1 MTQITRRGFG
11 ALAGVT
17 SLAAAGSA
25 FSVRPVAAA
34 SHEMKKVTRSTQIS
48 IAKPA
53 GTSHSFVTDEE
64 GVVTI
69 HVIEG
74 PTGLIIV
81 DSSSGTDWSNEVRA
95 MVDAMD
101 KPVEAVFLSH
111 DHPDHISGL
120 PAFDGLPM
128 FTTQGIKD
136 NAVAAPWPVPENWDA
151 VEAITGGERQ
161 IGGLAVNISVY
172 TGAEALEQIV
182 IEFPELDTAVVQ
194 DLVYNN
200 ALIFPG
206 MDRPGWIRT
215 LEELKGSL
223 NSTTLLVGHGY
234 PSSRGELGEQLD
246 FLNEY
251 DELVAASANTTELA
265 EKLKARWPQRLAQD
279 FLSDDFLGFN
289 FR

>member
-1 MTQITRRGFG
+1 MTGISRRQFG
-11 ALAGVT
+11 LLAGGAPLV
-17 SLAAAGSA
+17 AAAG
-25 FSVRPVAAA
+25 VRPVAAA
-34 SHEMKKVTRSTQIS
+34 SHEVAKIKRSTQIS

-74 PTGLIIV
+74 PTGLIVV
-81 DSSSGTDWSNEVRA
+81 DSSSGLDWSSEVRA
-95 MVDAMD
+95 LTDAME

-120 PAFDGLPM
+120 PAFEGLPI

-136 NAVAAPWPVPENWDA
+136 NAVAAPWPVPSNWDA
-151 VEAITGGERQ
+151 VEAIEGGELQ
-161 IGGLAVNISVY
+161 VAGLTLNISVY
-172 TGAEALEQIV
+172 QGAEALEQIV
-182 IEFPELDTAVVQ
+182 IEAPELDTAVVQ
-194 DLVYNN
+194 DLVYSN

-206 MDRPGWIRT
+206 MDRPGWIMT

-223 NSTTLLVGHGY
+223 QSTTLLVGHGY
-234 PSSRGELGEQLD
+234 PSSRGALGEQLD

-251 DELVAASANTTELA
+251 DELVAASEGPTDLA
-265 EKLKARWPQRLAQD
+265 ERLKARWPQRLAQD
-279 FLSDDFLGFN
+279 FLSEDFLGFN

>member
-1 MTQITRRGFG
+1 MTTLSRRQFG
-11 ALAGVT
+11 ALA
-17 SLAAAGSA
+17 SAAPLVAASTA

-34 SHEMKKVTRSTQIS
+34 NHETRKITRSTQIS

-53 GTSHSFVTDEE
+53 GTTHSFVTDEA

-74 PTGLIIV
+74 PSGLIIV
-81 DSSSGTDWSNEVRA
+81 DSSSGLEWSGEVRA
-95 MVDAMD
+95 LVDALE
-101 KPVEAVFLSH
+101 KPVDAVFLSH

-128 FTTQGIKD
+128 FTTQGVKD
-136 NAVAAPWPVPENWDA
+136 NAVAAPWEVPDNWDT
-151 VEAITGGERQ
+151 VEAIEAGERQ
-161 IGGLAVNISVY
+161 LAGLSVNISVY

-182 IEFPELDTAVVQ
+182 IEIPELDTAVVQ

-206 MDRPGWIRT
+206 IDRPGWIRT

-223 NSTTLLVGHGY
+223 QSKTLLVGHGY

-251 DELVAASANTTELA
+251 DALVA
-265 EKLKARWPQRLAQD
+265 
-279 FLSDDFLGFN
+279 
-289 FR
+289 

>member
-1 MTQITRRGFG
+1 MTNISRRQFG
-11 ALAGVT
+11 LLAGAAP
-17 SLAAAGSA
+17 LAAAGTA
-25 FSVRPVAAA
+25 FSVRPVSAA
-34 SHEMKKVTRSTQIS
+34 SHEMKKITRSTQIS
-48 IAKPA
+48 IAKSA
-53 GTSHSFVTDEE
+53 GTTHSFVTDEE

-81 DSSSGTDWSNEVRA
+81 DSSSGLDWSSEVRA
-95 MVDAMD
+95 LVDSMD

-136 NAVAAPWPVPENWDA
+136 NAVAAPWPVPENWDN

-161 IGGLAVNISVY
+161 IGGLAVNVSVY

-182 IEFPELDTAVVQ
+182 IEIPELDTAVVQ

-215 LEELKGSL
+215 LEDLKGSL
-223 NSTTLLVGHGY
+223 QSKTLLVGHGY

-251 DELVAASANTTELA
+251 DELVAASDGPADLA
-265 EKLKARWPQRLAQD
+265 ERLRARWPQRLAQD
-279 FLSDDFLGFN
+279 FLSEDFLGFN
-289 FR
+289 FQ

>member
-1 MTQITRRGFG
+1 MTKISRRQFG
-11 ALAGVT
+11 ALVGA
-17 SLAAAGSA
+17 SPLAAAA
-25 FSVRPVAAA
+25 ATMSVRPVTAAN
-34 SHEMKKVTRSTQIS
+34 HEMKAIKRSTQIS

-53 GTSHSFVTDEE
+53 GATHSFVTDEE

-81 DSSSGTDWSNEVRA
+81 DSSSGVDWSNEVRA
-95 MVDAMD
+95 LTDAMD

-120 PAFDGLPM
+120 PAFEGLPI

-136 NAVAAPWPVPENWDA
+136 NAVAAPWPVPSNWGA

-161 IGGLAVNISVY
+161 VAGLALEISVY

-182 IEFPELDTAVVQ
+182 IEIPELDTAIVQ

-206 MDRPGWIRT
+206 MDRPGWIKT
-215 LEELKGSL
+215 LEQLKGSL
-223 NSTTLLVGHGY
+223 ESKTLLVGHGY
-234 PSSRGELGEQLD
+234 PSSRGELGEQLE
-246 FLNEY
+246 FLHEY
-251 DELVAASANTTELA
+251 DELVAASDGPVDLA
-265 EKLKARWPQRLAQD
+265 DRLRARWPQRLAQD
-279 FLSDDFLGFN
+279 FLSEDFLGFN
-289 FR
+289 FQ

>member
-1 MTQITRRGFG
+1 MTRISRRQFG
-11 ALAGVT
+11 ALA
-17 SLAAAGSA
+17 SAAPIAAASGA
-25 FSVRPVAAA
+25 FGVRPVAAA
-34 SHEMKKVTRSTQIS
+34 NHAMTKISRSTQIS

-53 GTSHSFVTDEE
+53 GTTHSFVTDEE

-69 HVIEG
+69 HVVEG
-74 PTGLIIV
+74 PSGLIIV
-81 DSSSGTDWSNEVRA
+81 DSSSGTEWSSEVRA
-95 MVDAMD
+95 LTDAMD

-120 PAFDGLPM
+120 PAYEGLPIL
-128 FTTQGIKD
+128 TTQGIKD
-136 NAVAAPWPVPENWDA
+136 NAVAAPWPVPSNWDA
-151 VEAITGGERQ
+151 VEAITGGTLQ
-161 IGGLAVNISVY
+161 VAGLAVNISVY

-182 IEFPELDTAVVQ
+182 IEMPELDTAIVQ

-223 NSTTLLVGHGY
+223 TSTTLLVGHGY

-251 DELVAASANTTELA
+251 DALVAASDGPADLA
-265 EKLKARWPQRLAQD
+265 ERLKARWPQRLAQD
-279 FLSDDFLGFN
+279 FLSEDFLGFN
-289 FR
+289 FP

>member
-1 MTQITRRGFG
+1 MTTISRRQFG
-11 ALAGVT
+11 ALAGAA
-17 SLAAAGSA
+17 SLAAGGTA

-34 SHEMKKVTRSTQIS
+34 DHERTKIMRSTQIS
-48 IAKPA
+48 IAKQA
-53 GTSHSFVTDEE
+53 GTTHSFVTDEE

-69 HVIEG
+69 HLIEG
-74 PTGLIIV
+74 PEGLIIV
-81 DSSSGTDWSNEVRA
+81 DSSSGLDWSNEVRA
-95 MVDAMD
+95 LTDAMD
-101 KPVEAVFLSH
+101 KPVAAVFLSH

-120 PAFDGLPM
+120 PAYEGLPI

-136 NAVAAPWPVPENWDA
+136 NAVAAPWPTPANWDA
-151 VEAITGGERQ
+151 VEIIEGGERQ
-161 IGGLAVNISVY
+161 VAGLALNIGVY

-182 IEFPELDTAVVQ
+182 IEIPELDTAVVQ
-194 DLVYNN
+194 DLVYSN

-223 NSTTLLVGHGY
+223 NATTLLVGHGY
-234 PSSRGELGEQLD
+234 PSSRGELGEQID

-251 DELVAASANTTELA
+251 DELVAQSDGPADLA
-265 EKLKARWPQRLAQD
+265 DRLRARWPQRLAQD
-279 FLSDDFLGFN
+279 FLSEDFLGFN